1 MSDDAPVNNPH
12 PVDEDPEEHM
22 GDVIVDPWDEPDW
35 FAKRSP
41 DWFAKRSPDTKPEDN
56 S

>member
-22 GDVIVDPWDEPDW
+22 GDVIADPWDEPD
-35 FAKRSP
+35 
-41 DWFAKRSPDTKPEDN
+41 DWFAKRSSDTKPEDN